1 MSYSGLGTRRKG
13 RMARW
18 EVKLPEY
25 LATRIET
32 LMVDPVNKRPVYGAR
47 SQLVTELLE
56 KWVTEQEAAIAARQL
71 ELGGKSA
78 AQEMLA

>member
-13 RMARW
+13 KMERW
-18 EVKLPEY
+18 EVKIPEY
-25 LATRIET
+25 LALRIET
-32 LMVDPVNKRPVYGAR
+32 LMVDPASRKPVYGLR

-56 KWVTEQEAAIAARQL
+56 AWVSGQEAKLVEKRQ
-71 ELGGKSA
+71 ELNGGK

>member
-25 LATRIET
+25 LALRIET
-32 LMVDPVNKRPVYGAR
+32 LMVDPVNKKPVYGMR

-56 KWVTEQEAAIAARQL
+56 KWVTEQEAAIAARQA
-71 ELGGKSA
+71 ELGGKNQA
-78 AQEMLA
+78 MEMLT